1 MRDML
6 PPMPVASALSD
17 TSALAAVFFV
27 LFPLIAQ
34 GLIAFAVA
42 QALGERRANQDFKAQ
57 HRQDPS
63 RG

>member
-1 MRDML
+1 ML
-6 PPMPVASALSD
+6 ANALGDSL
-17 TSALAAVFFV
+17 ALIGVFFV
-27 LFPLIAQ
+27 LFPAVIF
-34 GLIAFAVA
+34 GCIGFAVA